1 MGVTAEWGRAREER
15 KSTQSPIISV
25 ICQTGYH
32 VSLPRLDCFVAMH
45 LVKHLEHSTNQ
56 RAGWLA
62 AVSTSLQNGRAHT
75 HTHAHPRLH
84 ALPSLHSPEYMLIQ
98 NLAYTFPAYSARHI
112 VPKRSLRLFFLF
124 LHPRAITIVNMSK

>member
-1 MGVTAEWGRAREER
+1 MGVTAEWGSAGEER

-25 ICQTGYH
+25 ICQTGYP

-45 LVKHLEHSTNQ
+45 LVKHLEHYKPACRMACCRFHLTTEWA
-56 RAGWLA
+56 RA
-62 AVSTSLQNGRAHT
+62 

-124 LHPRAITIVNMSK
+124 LHPTAITIVNMSK